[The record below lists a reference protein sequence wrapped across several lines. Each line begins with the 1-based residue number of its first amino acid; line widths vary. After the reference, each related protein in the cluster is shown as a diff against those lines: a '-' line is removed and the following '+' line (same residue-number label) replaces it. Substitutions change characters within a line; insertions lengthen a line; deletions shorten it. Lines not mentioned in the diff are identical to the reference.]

1 MLGENPETVRS
12 KDGSRLLLA
21 VFGKHPA
28 WSDHLED
35 IGLDT
40 PSLAEFK
47 RWLYVEGVRS
57 NLDSGAWER
66 LEDTHRLSEWNHRI
80 LMIGST
86 GMIVARL
93 WATSDA
99 RGRRA
104 YPMVAAT
111 HLPTTQLPADL
122 RPLFDALES
131 VREACMRSET
141 QDEVRAAARS
151 GIDFLEKAIKSLSPL
166 PLEGPSRED
175 RLRFLDS
182 AEMGPGRLGFER
194 LIHVMSS
201 ELKSFSKS
209 ESKRK
214 SEVPR
219 SRSFR
224 VLVPMDCSGN
234 AALFWRIFF
243 QPHVAPDVVW
253 TAVQP
258 LAESW
263 ADVLVGEP
271 SVEQVFRFRAS
282 LLEIPAIS
290 EVPFNI
296 SSETLAIAQRVLEEF
311 SQPPY
316 RVTGLFDP
324 EPNGSSAGFI
334 GNLMGKIFGKD

>member
-12 KDGSRLLLA
+12 RDGSRLLLA

-47 RWLYVEGVRS
+47 RWLYVEGIRS

-80 LMIGST
+80 LMIGTT

-122 RPLFDALES
+122 RPLFDSLES
-131 VREACMRSET
+131 VREACMSSET
-141 QDEVRAAARS
+141 QDEVRAAVRN
-151 GIDFLEKAIKSLSPL
+151 GTGLLEKAIQSLSPL
-166 PLEGPSRED
+166 APEGPSRED

-182 AEMGPGRLGFER
+182 TEMGPSRLGFER
-194 LIHVMSS
+194 LIHVMIS
-201 ELKSFSKS
+201 ELKPFSKA

-224 VLVPMDCSGN
+224 VPIPMDCFGN

-258 LAESW
+258 MAERW
-263 ADVLVGEP
+263 ADLLVGEP
-271 SVEQVFRFRAS
+271 DVEQVFRFRAG
-282 LLEIPAIS
+282 LPEIPAIS
-290 EVPFNI
+290 GVPFNL
-296 SSETLAIAQRVLEEF
+296 SPETLDLAHRVLAEF

-324 EPNGSSAGFI
+324 EQNGSGVGFI